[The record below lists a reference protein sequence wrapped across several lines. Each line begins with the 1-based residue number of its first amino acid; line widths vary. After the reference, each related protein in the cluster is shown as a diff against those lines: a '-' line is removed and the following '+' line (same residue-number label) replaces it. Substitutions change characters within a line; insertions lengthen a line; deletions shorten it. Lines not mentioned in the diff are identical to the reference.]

1 MQQLVKT
8 LFVYYIMIFMI
19 SCDGHKEKR
28 NPEFLAPLTIEIPS
42 ELVGNTDAIDFIK
55 SSEIAI
61 NEFSDNI
68 EKLAFEG
75 KTILSKNVDEM
86 DSFDQIKLG
95 KMAIQFV
102 SNSSQMTNSL
112 ENIEKYIENAKANGI
127 DESQIKSIEI
137 IENTIEN
144 RVTEINNK
152 YKHYFN

>member
-8 LFVYYIMIFMI
+8 LSVYFITIFMI
-19 SCDGHKEKR
+19 SCNGHEEKR

-42 ELVGNTDAIDFIK
+42 ELAANTDAIDFIK

-68 EKLAFEG
+68 EKLAFDG
-75 KTILSKNVDEM
+75 KTILAKNVDEM

-102 SNSSQMTNSL
+102 SNSSQMKNTL
-112 ENIEKYIENAKANGI
+112 ENIEKYAENAKANGI
-127 DESQIKSIEI
+127 NESQVKSLEI
-137 IENTIEN
+137 IGNTIEN
-144 RVTEINNK
+144 RITEINNK
-152 YKHYFN
+152 YENYFN